1 MKKKLYIQ
9 FETNFFDKIINQ
21 KRIEMINLIY
31 KKIKVLN
38 IRHLLDIGT
47 TEDSSAKSSNIF
59 CKMLNKIP
67 IHKSISNQKITNKR
81 FMKCLKKSITSNF
94 SQKNIQDFKC
104 DLVISSA
111 TIEHVGNFQNQVSK
125 IKNMIS
131 LSNQYVVISTPNR
144 FYPIEL
150 HTKLPLIHWLPKKI
164 FRRILLFFN
173 MKYFA
178 DEKNLNLLSKSEL
191 IEILNT
197 FSKKIDY
204 KIYNISFLGFISN
217 FLVICKIKKIN

>member
-125 IKNMIS
+125 IKNMIF

-204 KIYNISFLGFISN
+204 KIYNISFLGFVSN